1 MRGFNKCAM
10 GKEGQLEMPACFSN
24 RQAECGL
31 AIRRP
36 VIQYP
41 LAHLFWIPLLK
52 RGMQMAGGLQR
63 IKHHFRPTTGHILLL
78 FITLWQADHALI
90 VPAATRAS
98 FAAPP
103 PAASG
108 R

>member
-1 MRGFNKCAM
+1 MCDGEGGPA
-10 GKEGQLEMPACFSN
+10 GKACLFSN

-63 IKHHFRPTTGHILLL
+63 IKHHFRPTTGHLLLL
-78 FITLWQADHALI
+78 FIALWQADHALI
-90 VPAATRAS
+90 VKHHAATNRVHA
-98 FAAPP
+98 
-103 PAASG
+103 G
-108 R
+108 